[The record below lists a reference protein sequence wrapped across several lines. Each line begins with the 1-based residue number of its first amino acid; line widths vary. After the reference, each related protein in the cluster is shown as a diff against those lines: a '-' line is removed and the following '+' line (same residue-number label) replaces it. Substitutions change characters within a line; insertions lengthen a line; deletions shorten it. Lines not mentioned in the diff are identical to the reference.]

1 MNINYELYKTFDIVA
16 NCSTITEA
24 AKKLKISQPAVTK
37 AIKNLEWQLDCT
49 LFIRNKQGIKLTENR
64 IRILRLILANPNITK
79 TEMADNIGISE
90 NAVSKNIEAMRGKLI
105 NRVGPDKGGL
115 WEVLGK

>member
-1 MNINYELYKTFDIVA
+1 MIEKGQ
-16 NCSTITEA
+16 TE
-24 AKKLKISQPAVTK
+24 
-37 AIKNLEWQLDCT
+37 
-49 LFIRNKQGIKLTENR
+49 GIKLTENR

-105 NRVGPDKGGL
+105 NRVGPDKGGH
-115 WEVLGK
+115 WEIIKQNNNN